1 MTRRGEGGLGNGSMD
16 HRSIDVKIMV
26 IISIISNGSAARIS
40 DRIGDIW
47 GSQIQSFLVTW
58 KVEDS

>member
-1 MTRRGEGGLGNGSMD
+1 
-16 HRSIDVKIMV
+16 MV

-58 KVEDS
+58 KVEDTVAEERVSYDSNSRRNYFEV